1 MAQVAPSVLGE
12 VLRRA
17 RETLNRS
24 PEQVGSLVGIH
35 GRTVRR
41 IEAGAP
47 DKPRRVTLEALAGFY
62 GLNPDVIVQLAEA
75 ESPDELLLRLR
86 EQVGEALGVG
96 VVAALEDVENEAVE
110 LAMRLARLS
119 SPRADS
125 LSPERG
131 RTQFV
136 LSFLRSGGEHSPRD
150 HTEAVDT
157 FVNFLALNPD
167 RRGLARQVLRDLRRA
182 QESERGGPKDEPPGG
197 GGPATQ

>member
-1 MAQVAPSVLGE
+1 MGMSQAAPTVLGE

-24 PEQVGSLVGIH
+24 PEQVGPLVGIS

-41 IEAGAP
+41 LEAGAA

-62 GLNPDVIVQLAEA
+62 GLNPDVVVELAEA
-75 ESPDELLLRLR
+75 GNDEELLARLR
-86 EQVGEALGVG
+86 QQVSAALGEG
-96 VVAALEDVENEAVE
+96 VADALQDVEDEAVE

-119 SPRADS
+119 GSRADS

-136 LSFLRSGGEHSPRD
+136 ISYLRSAGKQSPRD
-150 HTEAVDT
+150 HSETIDAFTD
-157 FVNFLALNPD
+157 FLSLDPA
-167 RRGLARQVLRDLRRA
+167 RRGVARQVLRDLRRA
-182 QESERGGPKDEPPGG
+182 QESERGRDEP
-197 GGPATQ
+197 A